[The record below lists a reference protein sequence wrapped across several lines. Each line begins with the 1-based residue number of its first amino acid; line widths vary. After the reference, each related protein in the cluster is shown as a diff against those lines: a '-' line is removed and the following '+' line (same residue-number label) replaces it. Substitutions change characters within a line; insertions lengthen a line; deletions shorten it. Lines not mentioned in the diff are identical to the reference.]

1 MPPLNKIKGIGP
13 ENSIK
18 LFLNKAMIV
27 LIKYTFQDLR
37 YEINHRLKEVLILE
51 DHLALAVT
59 QQYAHIDITD
69 LLALFLQVVGFIAE
83 FFEAWLVAFSGLE
96 LRSDFFDVRELL
108 FVLDEEVH
116 VVVELLQ
123 QVVEEL

>member
-1 MPPLNKIKGIGP
+1 
-13 ENSIK
+13 
-18 LFLNKAMIV
+18 
-27 LIKYTFQDLR
+27 
-37 YEINHRLKEVLILE
+37 
-51 DHLALAVT
+51 VT

-96 LRSDFFDVRELL
+96 LISDFFDVRELL

>member
-1 MPPLNKIKGIGP
+1 
-13 ENSIK
+13 
-18 LFLNKAMIV
+18 MIV

-59 QQYAHIDITD
+59 QQYTHIDITD

-83 FFEAWLVAFSGLE
+83 FFEAWFVAFGWLE
-96 LRSDFFDVRELL
+96 L
-108 FVLDEEVH
+108 
-116 VVVELLQ
+116 
-123 QVVEEL
+123 

>member
-1 MPPLNKIKGIGP
+1 
-13 ENSIK
+13 
-18 LFLNKAMIV
+18 
-27 LIKYTFQDLR
+27 
-37 YEINHRLKEVLILE
+37 
-51 DHLALAVT
+51 VT